1 MKQKSEGPAKSTR
14 VAVITGGAQ
23 GLGRASAEAL
33 AARGYHVVLCD
44 VNPDVASKAAQEI
57 GPTRATAVRCDV
69 GDTSSVDAA
78 IAQVA
83 RDLGRIDALVNN
95 AGIMEPSRSE
105 ELSDESWE
113 RVLRINIGG
122 IMRMS
127 RACHRL
133 LSESDNASITNI
145 SSITAHRGFPGRLA
159 YVASKSATEG
169 MTRVLATEWGPK
181 IRVNAVAPGFI
192 LTERSRA
199 IYESGIADGEARAG
213 MTVMGRLGEPRE
225 IGDVVAFLASPEA
238 SYLTGQVIV
247 VDGGFLANG
256 RTGRD
261 ITERPA

>member
-1 MKQKSEGPAKSTR
+1 MSATSMP
-14 VAVITGGAQ
+14 VALITGGAQ
-23 GLGRASAEAL
+23 GLGRAAAEAL
-33 AARGYHVVLCD
+33 FARGHHVVLCD
-44 VNPDVASKAAQEI
+44 VNLDVAKKAASEI
-57 GPTRATAVRCDV
+57 APERATALLCDV
-69 GDTSSVDAA
+69 SDTASVDAA
-78 IAQVA
+78 LKQVG
-83 RDLGRIDALVNN
+83 RDLGRLDVLVNN

-127 RACHRL
+127 RASYPL
-133 LSESDNASITNI
+133 LRQSDNASIVNI

-159 YVASKSATEG
+159 YVASKSAAEG
-169 MTRVLATEWGPK
+169 MTRVLATEWGPG

-192 LTERSRA
+192 LTERSRV
-199 IYESGIADGEARAG
+199 IYESGIADAEARAE

-225 IGDVVAFLASPEA
+225 IGQVVAWLASREA

-261 ITERPA
+261 VTERHE

>member
-1 MKQKSEGPAKSTR
+1 MSERPTTSTP
-14 VAVITGGAQ
+14 VALVTGGAQ

-33 AARGYHVVLCD
+33 AARGHHVVLCD
-44 VNPDVASKAAQEI
+44 VNLDLATKVAREF
-57 GPTRATAVRCDV
+57 GPGCATAVRCDV
-69 GDTSSVDAA
+69 GDTASVNEAV
-78 IAQVA
+78 AQVG
-83 RDLGRIDALVNN
+83 RDLGRLDVLVNN

-127 RACHRL
+127 RASHPL
-133 LSESDNASITNI
+133 LRRSANASITNI

-169 MTRVLATEWGPK
+169 MTRVLATEWGPG

-199 IYESGIADGEARAG
+199 IYESGVADGEARAG

-225 IGDVVAFLASPEA
+225 IGEVVAFLASREA

-261 ITERPA
+261 ITERRE